1 MKRTQ
6 MRKGVTMSHVFRLAS
21 LISACVIPLASG
33 IAADPLSL
41 DQRFQRELDTRL
53 EAKLNGLL
61 NAKLQAQAASLLGRE
76 RTGADGLAETKLGE
90 VVQSGWIAP
99 SGTPAA
105 GSSTACSGTTPKNG
119 VGPARPAIPAS
130 ISASWAAPVS

>member
-53 EAKLNGLL
+53 EAQLNGLL
-61 NAKLQAQAASLLGRE
+61 NAELQAQVASLLERE
-76 RTGADGLAETKLGE
+76 RTGTDGLAETKRGE
-90 VVQSGWIAP
+90 VVRSGWIAP

-105 GSSTACSGTTPKNG
+105 ASSTACSGTAPANRA
-119 VGPARPAIPAS
+119 GPTRPAIPAS
-130 ISASWAAPVS
+130 NSTWAAPVS